1 MIDASSPLTVVNRTI
16 LKQLCSISF
25 NNHSHLYIAL
35 NKVDLVNPE
44 IASPSILQRDF
55 GVDLE
60 DEDPTAEEHGK
71 ADVGSAAM
79 GERRALHD
87 QRVAEGWHR

>member
-1 MIDASSPLTVVNRTI
+1 MQYLLQQPLASLHRSEQGGSRE
-16 LKQLCSISF
+16 
-25 NNHSHLYIAL
+25 
-35 NKVDLVNPE
+35 PE